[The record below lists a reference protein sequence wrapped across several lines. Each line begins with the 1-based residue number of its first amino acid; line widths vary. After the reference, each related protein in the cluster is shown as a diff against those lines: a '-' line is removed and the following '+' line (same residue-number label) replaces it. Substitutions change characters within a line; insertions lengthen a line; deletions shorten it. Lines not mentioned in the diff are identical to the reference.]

1 MDIRH
6 VTFSDL
12 TGLNLTDNYD
22 DDWGDEQN
30 SLFKSFDENMSSLDE
45 QENFHYAYHDCT
57 EIDRIDGPICLP
69 FLRFVARMSPKYK
82 MCLICSIQY
91 PWRRTHEGDT
101 LSMALACDSL
111 EEAKGMISAYMVHG
125 T

>member
-1 MDIRH
+1 MDIRT
-6 VTFSDL
+6 VTFFDL
-12 TGLNLTDNYD
+12 TGLNLDDNYD

-45 QENFHYAYHDCT
+45 QENFLYAYHDCT
-57 EIDRIDGPICLP
+57 EIDRIDGQICLP
-69 FLRFVARMSPKYK
+69 FLRFVARMSSKYK
-82 MCLICSIQY
+82 MCVICSIQY
-91 PWRRTHEGDT
+91 GDGDSGDT

-111 EEAKGMISAYMVHG
+111 EEAKGIISAHMVHE